1 MLSFADRVREQATVS
16 GLGTHVLA
24 GAVSGHQGFVAGVG
38 DGSWC
43 AYCAEA
49 GPSWE
54 VGEGVVDAASGTLSR
69 ERILSSSNAGA
80 AVDWPAGSVVAVFCV
95 APAAVYRMIAN
106 TGVSVTT
113 PGMLQ
118 VLIGTSR
125 WYPPQAVSFN
135 SMEAWVGTASAGSA
149 LQFALNKNNVA
160 IATGSIAAGNHRM
173 AVTPVTLDLTPS
185 DWLTLDVTQVGSSIP
200 GSDLTVRLHLAL

>member
-1 MLSFADRVREQATVS
+1 QAMVS
-16 GLGTHVLA
+16 GLGTYALA
-24 GAVSGHQGFVAGVG
+24 GAVSGHQGFVAGLG
-38 DGSWC
+38 DGSRC

-54 VGEGVVDAASGTLSR
+54 VGEGTVNAANGTLSR

-80 AVDWPAGSVVAVFCV
+80 AVDWPAESVVAVFCV

-113 PGMLQ
+113 PGVLQ
-118 VLIGTSR
+118 VLTGTSR

-135 SMEAWVGTASAGSA
+135 SMEAWVGTAPVGSA
-149 LQFALNKNNVA
+149 LQFMLAKNGIS
-160 IATGSIAAGNHRM
+160 IATGSITDGSHRM
-173 AVTPVTLDLTPS
+173 AATPVTLDLTSS
-185 DWLTLDVTQVGSSIP
+185 DWLTLDVTQVGSAIP